1 MSSGIK
7 TVVENA
13 VNKIVAHNPDESLL
27 VAWISIYPVIR
38 LFILLDKKN
47 LKKPHFYKFMG
58 LGDGLIPSDPEIWK
72 VRRKLIE
79 PFFSTKKMKDHAEN
93 MYQEMES
100 FGQRLHDEVG
110 KPIDLVHQIHTSTL
124 NIILKSATSIP
135 LDDSMEDKKKFTK
148 LVDKIEPNLC
158 RRGTNPFYYFDWL
171 FKFFEFGRAYNK
183 TNDMIAEF
191 INHILAQRME
201 IFENALNEPE
211 NQDFIHLLEDKID
224 EQGIHNELLT
234 LIIAGHESTAVA
246 LRWILFNL
254 DVQKKL
260 YKEII
265 QFFPDDA
272 PLDDMDKIK
281 QCSYLDQCVKESL
294 RLNPP
299 VYGSVV
305 GIVVEATHHDP
316 KVYPNPKKYD
326 PDRWSPENASKIP
339 KAAYIPFGYG
349 PRSCIGYRYAMI
361 ELKIYTIQIIRKFS
375 LRSTRP
381 HGSISLKAE
390 LL

>member
-1 MSSGIK
+1 
-7 TVVENA
+7 
-13 VNKIVAHNPDESLL
+13 
-27 VAWISIYPVIR
+27 
-38 LFILLDKKN
+38 
-47 LKKPHFYKFMG
+47 MG

-254 DVQKKL
+254 GNISFF
-260 YKEII
+260 II
-265 QFFPDDA
+265 TLISMVLQEDI
-272 PLDDMDKIK
+272 MVKDKR
-281 QCSYLDQCVKESL
+281 L
-294 RLNPP
+294 RK
-299 VYGSVV
+299 GSVV